1 MAVISA
7 PAAPPTGQTE
17 GTAAAAVAANSFTK
31 ASKRITEPFADVTR
45 QLGASAQTLQQIDV
59 PANGYL
65 RSIVLDVEGTGT
77 TGATYEAD
85 APWNVLESVTLSDV
99 NGQPI
104 VQLSGF
110 ELYLA
115 NLLGGY
121 VAHSDPK
128 DYPGY
133 TETGSGFS
141 FQLRIPVEIVQ
152 RNALGC
158 LANLNA
164 AMTYKIKMSLA
175 PASAVYA
182 SNGAGAE
189 VRIRATCESWSNP
202 LATDL
207 NGVPN
212 TVTPPALGTTQNWTA
227 YSHPV
232 TVGQN
237 TIRLPRVGNVIRNL
251 VFVNRDA
258 TGARTD
264 SGLPSE
270 LSLLV
275 DGNQWRRNSWT
286 YELQRMYELYSY
298 GTGDRPAGVWVLALT
313 DDFDGMPGDE
323 LGDYWLQTTG
333 ATRLELQGV
342 FSAAGSLHILTND
355 ILAWASPTSGPGQT
369 LAS

>member
-17 GTAAAAVAANSFTK
+17 GTAAAVAANSFTK
-31 ASKRITEPFADVTR
+31 ASKRITEPFADITR
-45 QLGASAQTLQQIDV
+45 ALSASAQTVPQIDV

-65 RSIVLDVEGTGT
+65 RSIVLDVEVSGT
-77 TGATYEAD
+77 TGATYNDD
-85 APWNVLESVTLSDV
+85 APWNVLENVTLSDV

-104 VQLSGF
+104 VMLSGF
-110 ELYLA
+110 DLYLA
-115 NLLGGY
+115 NLYGGY
-121 VAHSDPK
+121 VAHADPK

-133 TETGSGFS
+133 ASSGTGFS

-164 AMTYKIKMSLA
+164 AMTYKVKITLA
-175 PASAVYA
+175 PIASVYA
-182 SNGAGAE
+182 SNGTGASLHL
-189 VRIRATCESWSNP
+189 RATCESWSNP
-202 LATDL
+202 LAADMF
-207 NGVPN
+207 GVPN
-212 TVTPPALGTTQNWTA
+212 TTTPPALGTTQNWSEYVA
-227 YSHPV
+227 PV

-251 VFVNRDA
+251 VFVNRDSS
-258 TGARTD
+258 GDRTD
-264 SGLPSE
+264 TGLPSE
-270 LSLLV
+270 LSLLI
-275 DGNQWRRNSWT
+275 DGNQWRRNSFA

-298 GTGDRPAGVWVLALT
+298 GTGDRPAGVWVLPLT

-323 LGDYWLQTTG
+323 LGDYWLQTSG
-333 ATRLELQGV
+333 ATRLELQGA
-342 FSAAGSLHILTND
+342 FSAAGSLTVITND
-355 ILAWASPTSGPGQT
+355 ILAWAAPTAGPGQT